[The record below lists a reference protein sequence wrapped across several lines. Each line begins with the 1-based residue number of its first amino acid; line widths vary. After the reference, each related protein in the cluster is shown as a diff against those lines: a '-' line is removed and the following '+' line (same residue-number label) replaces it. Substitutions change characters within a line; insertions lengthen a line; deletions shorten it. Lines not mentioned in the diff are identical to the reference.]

1 MKRGMISNRRPMQ
14 TNLNWLLILI
24 KTSAILLKFCQ
35 EDTFVLDFQFLKSS
49 CPWRKSFL
57 TFISKTAD
65 LYLCQMFFDG
75 ACSLKQS
82 LAQYFFYETLSYNC
96 SLHNTCYFSSVTYEI
111 STSKYRSYLKQDL

>member
-1 MKRGMISNRRPMQ
+1 MISNRRPMQ

-24 KTSAILLKFCQ
+24 KISAILLKFRH

-82 LAQYFFYETLSYNC
+82 LAQYFFYET
-96 SLHNTCYFSSVTYEI
+96 
-111 STSKYRSYLKQDL
+111 